1 MKSMTPMKTITKP
14 EAVITTSLLLLIAA
28 IALVLILSGCSF
40 ERIEGNYDLTT
51 ETRPAT
57 SFDEVISSGSFQVL
71 IYHDTL
77 TSITVK
83 AESNILPYLYTIS
96 DGSTLRLGFKNGY
109 NIHENYPVQVIIHS
123 PHARILRLQGSGKME
138 ATGFHETDVHLYLS
152 GSGNINTN
160 YEAQSL
166 SAEVSGSGDIDIA
179 GTANSTSLE
188 VSGSGSI
195 RSLDMP
201 QKTCNAHI
209 SGSGNIYSSVS
220 GDLDVHISGS
230 GCVYYSGSPT
240 ITTSI
245 SGSGR
250 VIKY

>member
-1 MKSMTPMKTITKP
+1 MTPMKTITKP

-28 IALVLILSGCSF
+28 IALILMISGCSF

-51 ETRPAT
+51 ETRSST
-57 SFDEVISSGSFQVL
+57 SFDEIISSGSFQVL
-71 IYHDTL
+71 IYHDTV
-77 TSITVK
+77 TGIEVK

-138 ATGFHETDVHLYLS
+138 ATGFHETDVHLYLT
-152 GSGNINTN
+152 GSGTINAD
-160 YEAQSL
+160 YETQSL
-166 SAEVSGSGDIDIA
+166 SADVSGSGDIELT
-179 GTANSTSLE
+179 GNANSTNLE
-188 VSGSGSI
+188 ISGSGNI
-195 RSLDMP
+195 HSLDMP
-201 QKTCNAHI
+201 QKTCNAQI

-220 GDLDVHISGS
+220 DELDVHISGS

-245 SGSGR
+245 SGSGK
-250 VIKY
+250 VKKY